1 MAIVFAKVDGKSLQP
16 RRATGEFISGDDCN
30 THPEHKARLVAD
42 VVTGWIMSGERR
54 FNASPDAVNGH
65 LAVRFPSLRRC
76 DPRKGKG
83 SGQGT
88 DTTLFD
94 GVGVDE
100 QGDWFGVNVK
110 MAAADKSGTTA
121 GACVGSTIREPA
133 WMGGFPAE
141 LAAYR
146 AAGGREVFVAIRA
159 SRDAEGAYLLS
170 SSEVEW
176 HISHPLAAFEA
187 GLPDAVARAGG
198 RGRPAKGAVLPTTW
212 ATKVRSTCAEGYS
225 WQLCFRH
232 ARTDTSDGWS
242 RGTVAD
248 LRAAIL
254 AAGRGPR

>member
-1 MAIVFAKVDGKSLQP
+1 MAIVLAKADGRALQP

-30 THPEHKARLVAD
+30 MHPEHSDRLVAD
-42 VVTGWIMSGERR
+42 VVTGWVMSGERR
-54 FNASPDAVNGH
+54 FNASPDAVNAH
-65 LAVRFPSLRRC
+65 LAARFPSLRQC

-83 SGQGT
+83 SGQGS

-94 GVGVDE
+94 AVAFDAEGRP
-100 QGDWFGVNVK
+100 FGVNVK
-110 MAAADKSGTTA
+110 MAASDKTGGTA

-133 WMGGFPAE
+133 WMGTLPAE

-159 SRDAEGAYLLS
+159 ARDAEGAYLLS

-176 HISHPLAAFEA
+176 HISHPLAAFET

-198 RGRPAKGAVLPTTW
+198 RGRPAKGAVLPDTW
-212 ATKVRSTCAEGYS
+212 ASKKRSTCAEGYS

-242 RGTVAD
+242 RGTVAE

-254 AAGRGPR
+254 AAGSGPR